1 MTETMSSPFKSVAL
15 VLNSYFGPFMMELA
29 KILREQHGSA
39 IHLYCKSDILAT
51 QYRNGPH
58 AELFASVT
66 NFMRFPPALRDT
78 ALDEAAELAL
88 ARDWERRLGLT
99 FNTLAVANRHVGR
112 GYALGGFYHPDSEY
126 ANASYVQ
133 MVHAYNVQLGFWERE
148 FRDKGIT
155 LVLADNKE
163 IANVAQMM
171 RISYRSMARARY
183 KNFHY
188 WEENE
193 TREADAIRRIYEILP
208 PRRKEAAGDAEVLPP
223 YVAGAEIIRRAMQR
237 AKWTMVVRQSAY
249 LLARQAYWH
258 MRGYEK
264 ARGYYVLDQIR
275 MLVRQRRDIH
285 RMMGQETVTLEALEG
300 TPFIYYP
307 LHTEP
312 EQSLGQISPEFFFQ
326 LTAIA
331 ALSRDLPAGFK
342 LAVKDVPMGCGR
354 RPDNFYDQILRLK
367 NVVILNLSVPGPEV
381 VRRAVGVATIA
392 GTGGLEAA
400 LMGKPVI
407 SFGRHNPYNFLPH
420 VMVVKDL
427 SDLPAFVRK
436 MVGDEVDTAR
446 ARGDAERYIEAIE
459 AVSFD
464 MGKFDYFDLNRFAA
478 DAPQNAYRLLHK
490 SLEETGSRAAQ
501 TAL

>member
-1 MTETMSSPFKSVAL
+1 MISSPFKSVGLA
-15 VLNSYFGPFMMELA
+15 LNSYFGPFMVELA
-29 KILREQHGSA
+29 GILKKRHGSA
-39 IHLYCKSDILAT
+39 IHLYCKSEILAT
-51 QYRNGPH
+51 QYRDGPH
-58 AELFASVT
+58 GELFASVT

-78 ALDEAAELAL
+78 GLNEGRELEEA
-88 ARDWERRLGLT
+88 RNWERRLGLT

-112 GYALGGFYHPDSEY
+112 GYALGGFYHPNSEY

-163 IANVAQMM
+163 TFTVARVMGIA
-171 RISYRSMARARY
+171 YRSMARARY
-183 KNFHY
+183 KNLHY

-193 TREADAIRRIYEILP
+193 TREADAIRRVFESLP
-208 PRRKEAAGDAEVLPP
+208 PRRKETAGDAEVLPP

-237 AKWTMVVRQSAY
+237 AKWATVVRQSAY

-258 MRGYEK
+258 VRGYEK

-275 MLVRQRRDIH
+275 MLARQRRDLH
-285 RMMGQETVTLEALEG
+285 RMMGPETSSLEALEG

-312 EQSLGQISPEFFFQ
+312 EQALGQISPEFFFQ

-331 ALSRDLPAGFK
+331 ALSRDLPAGVK

-367 NVVILNLSVPGPEV
+367 NVVILNLSIPGPEV
-381 VRRAVGVATIA
+381 VRRALGVATIA

-427 SDLPAFVRK
+427 NDLPAFVQK
-436 MVGDEVDTAR
+436 MVGGQVDTAQ
-446 ARGDAERYIEAIE
+446 AMGDAERYVKAIE
-459 AVSFD
+459 AASFD
-464 MGKFDYFDLNRFAA
+464 MGNFDYFDLERFAA
-478 DAPQNAYRLLHK
+478 DAPQNAYRLLHE
-490 SLEETGSRAAQ
+490 SLEQTVSRAVNTAQ
-501 TAL
+501 